1 MFKVIGENSLTGN
14 KWDCEVDIATREEA
28 NRIRSGYKSLESDY
42 KITYYVVQEVKTK
55 TRHSIPASEVK
66 IEDELLTDEGWVVV
80 GGTMTTAG
88 MDSNEIGLFT
98 PKGMITCAPNA
109 TVNVRRA
116 D

>member
-28 NRIRSGYKSLESDY
+28 NRIRKGYKSLESDY
-42 KITYYVVQEVKTK
+42 KITYYVVEEVQTK
-55 TRHSIPASEVK
+55 TRHSIPAHEVK
-66 IEDELLTDEGWVVV
+66 IGDELLTDAGWVIV
-80 GGTMTTAG
+80 GGTITTEG
-88 MDSNEIGLFT
+88 MGTSDIGLLT

>member
-28 NRIRSGYKSLESDY
+28 NRIRKGYKSLESDH
-42 KITYYVVQEVKTK
+42 KITYYVVEEVQTK
-55 TRHSIPASEVK
+55 TRHSLTAAEVLPD
-66 IEDELLTDEGWVVV
+66 DEILTDGGWLIV
-80 GGTMTTAG
+80 GGVFTPREG
-88 MDSNEIGLFT
+88 EVSLFT
-98 PKGMITCAPNA
+98 SQGLVTVHSNA